1 MKGDN
6 RRQWETTGDKTT
18 SEPKMAAT
26 PTNTHPPHEGRQPET
41 TGDKTTSEPRQP
53 TTPTNTRPP
62 HEGRQPETM
71 GDNRRQ
77 DHFRAQE
84 ADHTNQHPTPT
95 WRETTGDNGRQ
106 DHFRAQE
113 AGHTNQHPTPTWRE
127 TNGDNGRQRETRP
140 LQSPRSRPHQPT
152 PTPHMKGDNQRQWET
167 TGDKTTSEPKKPTT
181 LTNTHPTW
189 RETTGDNGRQQE
201 TRPLQSPRSRPHQP
215 TPNPHMKGDNR
226 RQRETRPPQS
236 PRSRPHQPT
245 PTPHEGRQL
254 ETMGDNGR
262 QDHFRAQEADHTNQH
277 PPHMK
282 GDNWRQWETT
292 GDKTTSEPKKP
303 TTPTNTKAARS
314 KVALRTPTV
323 NCLGKNPKGL
333 KNTPFFVD
341 TCWTCPT
348 SKQQP
353 DFFQGE
359 VGFDPQV
366 TTRYRSRKQLR
377 ASRIDPQSCPCP
389 FGCGGRGSRT
399 SNLESLPNFLGEAET
414 WWFLINLGLSWICW
428 MNWDPLERPY

>member
-1 MKGDN
+1 MKGDNRRQRETRPLQSPDSRPHQPTPAPHMKGDN

-18 SEPKMAAT
+18 SEPKKPTT
-26 PTNTHPPHEGRQPET
+26 PTNTQPPHEGRQPET
-41 TGDKTTSEPRQP
+41 TGDKTTSEPKKP
-53 TTPTNTRPP
+53 ATPTSTQPP
-62 HEGRQPETM
+62 HE
-71 GDNRRQ
+71 
-77 DHFRAQE
+77 
-84 ADHTNQHPTPT
+84 
-95 WRETTGDNGRQ
+95 
-106 DHFRAQE
+106 
-113 AGHTNQHPTPTWRE
+113 
-127 TNGDNGRQRETRP
+127 GRQRETRP

-226 RQRETRPPQS
+226 RQRETRPLQS